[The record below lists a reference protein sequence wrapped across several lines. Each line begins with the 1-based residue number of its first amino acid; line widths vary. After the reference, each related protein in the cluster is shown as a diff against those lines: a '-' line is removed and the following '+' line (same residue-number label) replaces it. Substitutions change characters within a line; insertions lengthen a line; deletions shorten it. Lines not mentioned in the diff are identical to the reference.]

1 MRGGGADYRDEARLE
16 HMMHAAKRIRAQL
29 DGLERSMLA
38 EGDDR
43 TELIIYNM
51 QVLGEAANNVSEEM
65 CAKHPEVDFKGW
77 AGMRHRLVHD
87 YANIDLNI
95 VWNALADDLPK
106 LEMALKPIVDA
117 LPQSPGAPENLNDFL

>member
-1 MRGGGADYRDEARLE
+1 
-16 HMMHAAKRIRAQL
+16 
-29 DGLERSMLA
+29 MLP
-38 EGDDR
+38 
-43 TELIIYNM
+43 
-51 QVLGEAANNVSEEM
+51 QVLGEAANNVSEAM
-65 CAKHPEVDFKGW
+65 CAKHPEIDFKGW

>member
-1 MRGGGADYRDEARLE
+1 MRSGGADYRDEDRLE
-16 HMMHAAKRIRAQL
+16 HMMCAVKRIRAKMVGL
-29 DGLERSMLA
+29 DRSMLA

-51 QVLGEAANNVSEEM
+51 QVLGEAATNVSDEM

-117 LPQSPGAPENLNDFL
+117 LPQSPGAPENLSDFL

>member
-16 HMMHAAKRIRAQL
+16 HMMRAVGRIRAQL
-29 DGLERSMLA
+29 DGLDRTMLA

-51 QVLGEAANNVSEEM
+51 QVLGEAANNVSDEM
-65 CAKHPEVDFKGW
+65 CVKHPEIDFKGW
-77 AGMRHRLVHD
+77 ASMRHRLVHD

-95 VWNALADDLPK
+95 VWNAVCDDLPR
-106 LEMALKPIVDA
+106 LEKALKPVVDA
-117 LPQSPGAPENLNDFL
+117 FSKVQDAPDNIGEFL

>member
-29 DGLERSMLA
+29 DGLDRSMLA

-43 TELIIYNM
+43 TELIIYNI
-51 QVLGEAANNVSEEM
+51 QVLGEAANNVSDEM

-87 YANIDLNI
+87 YANIDLDI
-95 VWNALADDLPK
+95 VWNAVCDDLPK
-106 LEMALKPIVDA
+106 LEKALKPIVDA
-117 LPQSPGAPENLNDFL
+117 LPIEPTLPSNLSDFL

>member
-87 YANIDLNI
+87 YANIDLDI
-95 VWNALADDLPK
+95 VWNAVCDDLPK
-106 LEMALKPIVDA
+106 LEKALKPIVDA
-117 LPQSPGAPENLNDFL
+117 LPGAPELPSNLADFL

>member
-1 MRGGGADYRDEARLE
+1 MRAGGADYRDEARLE
-16 HMMHAAKRIRAQL
+16 HMMRAVGRIKAQL
-29 DGLERSMLA
+29 DGLERAMLA

-43 TELIIYNM
+43 TELIIYNI

-65 CAKHPEVDFKGW
+65 CVKHPEVDFKGW
-77 AGMRHRLVHD
+77 ASMRHRLVHD

-95 VWNALADDLPK
+95 VWNAVCDDLPK

-117 LPQSPGAPENLNDFL
+117 FPKVPDAPENLGEFL